1 MFLPHNS
8 QLGTAGSLKF
18 LRCRRELIKIA
29 DYTFTLIAVNSSI
42 GSLKAMLKT
51 SLAIDVLRCHPMPST
66 TDTKDESNIDDST
79 YSQSYTRHLER
90 RLRALETE
98 KQILQAERSRL
109 EKETQTLRTELEK
122 LRQSPLITAT
132 VTEML
137 EDGRAIVKSSTGP
150 NFVVHVASS
159 IPKDKLQPGAL
170 VALNQRSFAITQ
182 ELPPSRDPMIRAM
195 EIEEAPNVSYQ
206 DIGGLLNQLREIR
219 ETVELPLL
227 KPELFE
233 EVGIEPPKGVLLTGK
248 PGTGKTLCA
257 RAVAHETNATFIR
270 VIGSELVQK
279 FIGEGARLVR
289 EIFML
294 AKEKAP
300 AIIFVDELDA
310 VGSHRLDIATSGD
323 REVQR
328 TLMQLLS
335 ELDGFENR
343 GQVAV
348 LGATNRPD
356 ILDPALLRPG
366 RFDRIIDFP
375 LPDDTS
381 RKEIFKIH
389 TRGMNIHSSVEFNQL
404 LSSTQGRTGADI
416 KTICTEAGMF
426 AIRDNRTCVTQE
438 DFRKAITKIQE
449 RGSGDTA
456 PSNIYC

>member
-1 MFLPHNS
+1 LP
-8 QLGTAGSLKF
+8 G
-18 LRCRRELIKIA
+18 
-29 DYTFTLIAVNSSI
+29 
-42 GSLKAMLKT
+42 
-51 SLAIDVLRCHPMPST
+51 T
-66 TDTKDESNIDDST
+66 TDAKDEGSVDDSA
-79 YSQSYTRHLER
+79 YSQNTRHLER

-132 VTEML
+132 IIEIL

-159 IPKDKLQPGAL
+159 IQKDKLQPGAL

-182 ELPPSRDPMIRAM
+182 ELPPSRDPIIRAM
-195 EIEEAPNVSYQ
+195 EIEEAPEVSYS
-206 DIGGLLNQLREIR
+206 DIGGLRQQLQEIR

-227 KPELFE
+227 EPELFE
-233 EVGIEPPKGVLLTGK
+233 QVGIEPPKGVLLTGF

-257 RAVAHETNATFIR
+257 RAVANETNATFIR

-335 ELDGFENR
+335 ELDGFETR

-375 LPDDTS
+375 LPDEDS

-389 TRGMNIHSSVEFNQL
+389 TRGMNIDEDIDFSQL
-404 LSSTQGRTGADI
+404 LIATKDRTGADI
-416 KTICTEAGMF
+416 KSICTEAGMF
-426 AIRDNRTCVTQE
+426 AIRDKRTCITE
-438 DFRKAITKIQE
+438 DDFKKAIIKVQE
-449 RGSGDTA
+449 RGGGRSDA
-456 PSNIYC
+456 PGEIYC